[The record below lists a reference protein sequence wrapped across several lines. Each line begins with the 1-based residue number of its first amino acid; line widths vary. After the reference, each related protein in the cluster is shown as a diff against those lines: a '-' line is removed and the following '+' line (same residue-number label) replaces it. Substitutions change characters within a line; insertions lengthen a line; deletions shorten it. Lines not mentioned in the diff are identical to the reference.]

1 MPVVAATGRLK
12 FVLAL
17 PVTLRLALPNRR
29 HLQPECR
36 IGPKQAAPS
45 RQAMFVVALNYC
57 LYAAAKAEGR
67 HHCYY
72 CCLLEAPS
80 AKASFKH
87 LGMAY

>member
-17 PVTLRLALPNRR
+17 PMTLRLALPNR

-36 IGPKQAAPS
+36 IGQKQAAPS
-45 RQAMFVVALNYC
+45 RQAMFVALNYC
-57 LYAAAKAEGR
+57 LYAAKAEGR
-67 HHCYY
+67 HRCYY
-72 CCLLEAPS
+72 CCCLEAPS